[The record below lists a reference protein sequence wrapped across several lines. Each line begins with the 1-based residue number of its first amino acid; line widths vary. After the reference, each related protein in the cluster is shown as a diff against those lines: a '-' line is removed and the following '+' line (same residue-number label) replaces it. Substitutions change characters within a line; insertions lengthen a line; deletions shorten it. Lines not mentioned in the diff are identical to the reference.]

1 MVNSD
6 DHRRVCTHT
15 HLLHRQPPLP
25 NAQILPSIL
34 ERVGD
39 PTQGTPCSPRELEG
53 WTKSCRIQDLSS
65 RISCHRWREREGTG
79 GWENRG
85 RDSVHLRMMP
95 QTSQQGDLVAQ
106 IVDPSQ
112 RRVENDNIQWG
123 SECMDRAWI
132 MCIDRLCL
140 RSCRNRTLILRWNRT
155 TRAHR
160 CPVWGFAST
169 FGHVSLPCWP
179 LG

>member
-1 MVNSD
+1 MTTGECA
-6 DHRRVCTHT
+6 HTHT
-15 HLLHRQPPLP
+15 FSTDNLRSQMHKFCQVFLKEWVIQL
-25 NAQILPSIL
+25 
-34 ERVGD
+34 RV
-39 PTQGTPCSPRELEG
+39 PRAGESLRK
-53 WTKSCRIQDLSS
+53 WTKSCRIQDQSS
-65 RISCHRWREREGTG
+65 RISCHIWKEREGTG

-140 RSCRNRTLILRWNRT
+140 RSCRNRTLILRWNQT